1 MSGYG
6 SCLNLK
12 VETNQYFE
20 DDDQWVSEER
30 PQLDY
35 GVESSVHYRQQMTT
49 TVEDNDNLISNI
61 SCDTIEIRMCKII
74 FG

>member
-30 PQLDY
+30 TQLDY

-61 SCDTIEIRMCKII
+61 RWILLKLECVK
-74 FG
+74 